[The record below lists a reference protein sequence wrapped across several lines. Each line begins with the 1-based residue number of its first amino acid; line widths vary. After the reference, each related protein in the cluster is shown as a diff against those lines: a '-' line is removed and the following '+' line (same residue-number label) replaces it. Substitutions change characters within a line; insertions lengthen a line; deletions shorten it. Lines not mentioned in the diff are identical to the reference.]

1 MATSEQIN
9 DLVALYAGYFNRA
22 PDPAGL
28 QFWIDQIDGGREFN
42 TIAADFASSSEAT
55 ALYPYLTA
63 PDVASPSTFIT
74 SIYQNLFNRAPDQAG
89 LDFWSGVLAAE
100 SVSVA
105 DMIEAIING
114 AVDAPDATPPTF
126 DKTTLDN
133 KVEVGLDFAVD
144 AGNTP
149 GFEFDAA
156 AKSAA
161 VDAIDDVT
169 NDPATVAAAK
179 AETDAFLSGTANLG
193 DTFTLTAGLDVL
205 AGEEANDTFVANNAT
220 WNVGDNVNGG
230 AGVDTL
236 SIANENEDLS
246 LAGRTITNVENVTVI
261 NIDPDTGS
269 QDFNINNKMI
279 ETLTVDYADTEMSN
293 DLYLDN
299 MRADTDLVATN
310 IIADGQTIYR
320 NDDDT
325 ISTLTGAVSQSNT
338 ISNVDRV
345 TNDNYV
351 DFDNYNE
358 FSVATEFNLTNTF
371 ENFTSIDGDGDDEGF
386 DSYDEIEMQADNA
399 VINVTYNVTNV
410 ETPDDYSDIELDV
423 SNGATAD
430 VADVVNVTLNL
441 DNVDGLNVDLDTSVS
456 GVSSDSDT
464 VTVNVA
470 SGGLADTDGS
480 NFFDFDEFETLNLNI
495 DGDADFGAIDSYS
508 GVDAAQTINIVANA
522 NMTVGN
528 GVWDVADDQEVTFN
542 ISGAGDVTFDV
553 LGDNEGLTVN
563 AGAATGNLDLGVGSD
578 ATFATVVTA
587 GSGDDTITLL
597 NEFELNA
604 DSDAFIQ
611 VLDGG
616 DGVDTFE
623 IDTDDLVASQA
634 LLNADVTDFSDAI
647 VNFERLSLTAVAGQ
661 SIDATTLGFNDVTI
675 DGYTTGGDLTVETDA
690 TVTATGDGTTDY
702 AIIVEDAATGTADSL
717 NLVVEGEDGIAL
729 NGLTVADVETINLTS
744 AATDADE
751 TAPGANTVDLI
762 ADGTTALNISGETEL
777 VMGAATSLTD
787 IETVDAAGFDAGLD
801 IDLSTA
807 AQAVTITTGAGADVV
822 VGSDFADTINVGN
835 GGNTVTG
842 GLGGDD
848 ITLGG
853 GVTEDDVDTIV
864 FNDVAESQ
872 GVNVDTITGFQV
884 AVQSTD
890 DINSDTVVDADDVI
904 NDILDFSGVVA
915 TGTSSYAGEANGY
928 GAVLTTLQAGN
939 TDSLAVLDTSTNTL
953 YWDVNA
959 DGQLDNNDMA
969 IELAGVTDLSADNFA
984 FV

>member
-89 LDFWSGVLAAE
+89 LDFWSGVLAAG

-205 AGEEANDTFVANNAT
+205 AGAEANDTFVANNAT

-236 SIANENEDLS
+236 SIANENQDLT

-269 QDFNINNKMI
+269 DQNFNINNKMI
-279 ETLTVDYADTEMSN
+279 ETLTVDYADTEMSS
-293 DLYLDN
+293 DLNLDN

-310 IIADGQTIYR
+310 IIADGQAISR
-320 NDDDT
+320 NDNGT

-351 DFDNYNE
+351 DFNNYNE

-410 ETPDDYSDIELDV
+410 ETPDYYSQIDLEV
-423 SNGATAD
+423 SNGATSD
-430 VADVVNVTLNL
+430 VADVVNVVLNL
-441 DNVDGLNVDLDTSVS
+441 DNVDGLDVVLDANDS
-456 GVSSDSDT
+456 GVSSDNDR

-470 SGGLADTDGS
+470 SGGLANTDGS
-480 NFFDFDEFETLNLNI
+480 NDFNFQDFENIDLNI
-495 DGDADFGAIDSYS
+495 DGDADFGEIDSYS
-508 GVDAAQTINIVANA
+508 NIDAAQTINIVANA
-522 NMTVGN
+522 NMTVASL
-528 GVWDVADDQEVTFN
+528 VPATLPLTFW
-542 ISGAGDVTFDV
+542 
-553 LGDNEGLTVN
+553 
-563 AGAATGNLDLGVGSD
+563 
-578 ATFATVVTA
+578 
-587 GSGDDTITLL
+587 
-597 NEFELNA
+597 
-604 DSDAFIQ
+604 
-611 VLDGG
+611 
-616 DGVDTFE
+616 
-623 IDTDDLVASQA
+623 
-634 LLNADVTDFSDAI
+634 
-647 VNFERLSLTAVAGQ
+647 
-661 SIDATTLGFNDVTI
+661 ATTKV
-675 DGYTTGGDLTVETDA
+675 
-690 TVTATGDGTTDY
+690 
-702 AIIVEDAATGTADSL
+702 
-717 NLVVEGEDGIAL
+717 
-729 NGLTVADVETINLTS
+729 
-744 AATDADE
+744 
-751 TAPGANTVDLI
+751 
-762 ADGTTALNISGETEL
+762 
-777 VMGAATSLTD
+777 
-787 IETVDAAGFDAGLD
+787 
-801 IDLSTA
+801 
-807 AQAVTITTGAGADVV
+807 
-822 VGSDFADTINVGN
+822 
-835 GGNTVTG
+835 
-842 GLGGDD
+842 
-848 ITLGG
+848 
-853 GVTEDDVDTIV
+853 
-864 FNDVAESQ
+864 
-872 GVNVDTITGFQV
+872 
-884 AVQSTD
+884 
-890 DINSDTVVDADDVI
+890 
-904 NDILDFSGVVA
+904 
-915 TGTSSYAGEANGY
+915 
-928 GAVLTTLQAGN
+928 
-939 TDSLAVLDTSTNTL
+939 
-953 YWDVNA
+953 
-959 DGQLDNNDMA
+959 
-969 IELAGVTDLSADNFA
+969 
-984 FV
+984 

>member
-193 DTFTLTAGLDVL
+193 DTFTLTTGLDAAV
-205 AGEEANDTFVANNAT
+205 GTEDNDTFIGLRDGTANT
-220 WNVGDNVNGG
+220 FTLGDDIDGSGG
-230 AGVDTL
+230 TDTLRLVTDQDGADL
-236 SIANENEDLS
+236 SIASLTSIENFELRS
-246 LAGRTITNVENVTVI
+246 SGNIGNVNLAGNEFSKVVIDGRGNEQTLDATIGEIANGSEITIKNADFDNQDLDINVAEGTDPVAVTVRLANIDDADVNIELDDAGDGSSDDDTVSVILDGVKNTDGDMDVYAQDAETFNVTVVSNSEVE
-261 NIDPDTGS
+261 NIGVYYNNDGS
-269 QDFNINNKMI
+269 DFGPAVVN
-279 ETLTVDYADTEMSN
+279 LTAN
-293 DLYLDN
+293 
-299 MRADTDLVATN
+299 ADLV
-310 IIADGQTIYR
+310 
-320 NDDDT
+320 
-325 ISTLTGAVSQSNT
+325 
-338 ISNVDRV
+338 
-345 TNDNYV
+345 
-351 DFDNYNE
+351 
-358 FSVATEFNLTNTF
+358 
-371 ENFTSIDGDGDDEGF
+371 
-386 DSYDEIEMQADNA
+386 
-399 VINVTYNVTNV
+399 
-410 ETPDDYSDIELDV
+410 V
-423 SNGATAD
+423 SNFW
-430 VADVVNVTLNL
+430 
-441 DNVDGLNVDLDTSVS
+441 DLSDTS
-456 GVSSDSDT
+456 GVT
-464 VTVNVA
+464 T
-470 SGGLADTDGS
+470 
-480 NFFDFDEFETLNLNI
+480 
-495 DGDADFGAIDSYS
+495 
-508 GVDAAQTINIVANA
+508 
-522 NMTVGN
+522 
-528 GVWDVADDQEVTFN
+528 TFN
-542 ISGAGDVTFDV
+542 ITGSGNVSIAEFDDGSSDVTLD
-553 LGDNEGLTVN
+553 GST
-563 AGAATGNLDLGVGSD
+563 ATGDLELLEIDDNFLSVTTGTGAD
-578 ATFATVVTA
+578 TVEVEGTTTDVST
-587 GSGDDTITLL
+587 GSGNDKVILATA
-597 NEFELNA
+597 FALNA
-604 DSDAFIQ
+604 TSDAFAQ

-616 DGVDTFE
+616 DGMDTFE
-623 IDTDDLVASQA
+623 IDTSDLVTSQG

-661 SIDATTLGFNDVTI
+661 SIDATTLGFDDVII

-690 TVTATGDGTTDY
+690 TVTATDDGTTDY

-729 NGLTVADVETINLTS
+729 NDLTVADVETINLTS

-751 TAPGANTVDLI
+751 TTPGANTVDLI
-762 ADGTTALNISGETEL
+762 ADGTATLNISGETEL
-777 VMGAATSLTD
+777 VMGATTSLTD
-787 IETVDAAGFDAGLD
+787 IETVNAASFDAGLE
-801 IDLSTA
+801 IDLSSA
-807 AQAVTITTGAGADVV
+807 GQAVTITTGAGADIV

-842 GLGGDD
+842 GLAGDD
-848 ITLGG
+848 ITIGS
-853 GVTEDDVDTIV
+853 GVAEGDVDTIV
-864 FNDVAESQ
+864 YTAVAESQ

-890 DINSDTVVDADDVI
+890 DVDTDGDVDADDII

-928 GAVLTTLQAGN
+928 GAVLTTLQAGG